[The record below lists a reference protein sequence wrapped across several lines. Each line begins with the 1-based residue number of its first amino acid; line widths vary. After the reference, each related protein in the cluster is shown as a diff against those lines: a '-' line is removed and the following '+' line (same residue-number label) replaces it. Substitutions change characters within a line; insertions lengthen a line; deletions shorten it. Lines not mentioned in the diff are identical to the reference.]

1 MKCRNPCPELTTPL
15 FRVKHDD
22 AASLR
27 LRFAPATPAVG
38 PGLRLANASVQA
50 IPSAGRKA
58 TRRAV
63 PGYVADAGD
72 IQRTCRR

>member
-22 AASLR
+22 AAS
-27 LRFAPATPAVG
+27 
-38 PGLRLANASVQA
+38 LRLANASVQA